1 MDKNLVNFRL
11 EGGEEQDCAGPG
23 RRTLVIAS
31 LTLFQFCAQPNFL
44 AGLQELGTAKGTSA
58 KDFQVEFLSFN
69 FSYVDGLLAF
79 AGSSLEA
86 SVNKQPLSDDL
97 DSTFGLHDFEVSLEL
112 RSFEAS
118 YWFHKFRGV
127 FTKNLEKGWAV
138 FELVSSDPASPGNE
152 RTHFLDRPV
161 SFEWQGLILGSRIAD
176 LAVIDIEILD
186 EFKRVFH
193 SSSQVVRLKEAFLF
207 RNQIALDQMDGGT
220 VRSVLGGS

>member
-69 FSYVDGLLAF
+69 FSYLDGLLAF
-79 AGSSLEA
+79 AGSSLAA

-97 DSTFGLHDFEVSLEL
+97 DSSFGLHDFEVSESGAAQL
-112 RSFEAS
+112 R
-118 YWFHKFRGV
+118 GQ
-127 FTKNLEKGWAV
+127 GWAV
-138 FELVSSDPASPGNE
+138 LRAGEFGPRLARLRPHSLLRSAREL
-152 RTHFLDRPV
+152 
-161 SFEWQGLILGSRIAD
+161 
-176 LAVIDIEILD
+176 
-186 EFKRVFH
+186 RVAGAH
-193 SSSQVVRLKEAFLF
+193 
-207 RNQIALDQMDGGT
+207 
-220 VRSVLGGS
+220 